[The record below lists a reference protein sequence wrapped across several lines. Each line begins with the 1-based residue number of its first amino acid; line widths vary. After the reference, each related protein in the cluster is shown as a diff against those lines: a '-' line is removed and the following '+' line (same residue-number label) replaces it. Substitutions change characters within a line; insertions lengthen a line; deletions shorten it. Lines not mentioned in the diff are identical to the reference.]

1 MNLYEYE
8 AKEILAQYGI
18 PVPSGRA
25 VGNAADAEAAARELP
40 GHKFAV
46 KAQILA
52 GGRGLA
58 GGVELAATPSK
69 AGEIAKRLF
78 EKRLVTAQTTSAG
91 EVVERVY
98 IETAVDSEKDFFLAV
113 LVDQS
118 LAQIVVLG
126 SSAGGVDFEARV
138 AREPGIVEMLPVNCD
153 GTFDDTACI
162 EFLAKL
168 GISGAAATSARAI
181 IASVIEVFRKTD
193 ATLIEINPLTLCMD
207 GTLCAVDAKISID
220 NNALYRHPEFE
231 GLASGAG
238 GDEIEMQAQKDEIN
252 LVRLDGDIGV
262 VVNGAGLA
270 LATQDM
276 ITDAGG
282 KAANFM
288 DIRTTATSLQ
298 VARGIGILLA
308 DPQVTAI
315 LVHIHGGGMTPC
327 DTIAEALALALAW
340 SDRKVP
346 VVTRFAGHN
355 ADYARQLLV
364 DRAVPHERCDTL
376 GDAVK
381 TVISRAGAGRGGK

>member
-1 MNLYEYE
+1 
-8 AKEILAQYGI
+8 
-18 PVPSGRA
+18 
-25 VGNAADAEAAARELP
+25 
-40 GHKFAV
+40 
-46 KAQILA
+46 
-52 GGRGLA
+52 
-58 GGVELAATPSK
+58 
-69 AGEIAKRLF
+69 
-78 EKRLVTAQTTSAG
+78 
-91 EVVERVY
+91 
-98 IETAVDSEKDFFLAV
+98 
-113 LVDQS
+113 
-118 LAQIVVLG
+118 
-126 SSAGGVDFEARV
+126 
-138 AREPGIVEMLPVNCD
+138 
-153 GTFDDTACI
+153 
-162 EFLAKL
+162 
-168 GISGAAATSARAI
+168 
-181 IASVIEVFRKTD
+181 
-193 ATLIEINPLTLCMD
+193 
-207 GTLCAVDAKISID
+207 
-220 NNALYRHPEFE
+220 
-231 GLASGAG
+231 
-238 GDEIEMQAQKDEIN
+238 MQAQKDEIN

-276 ITDAGG
+276 ITGAGG

-346 VVTRFAGHN
+346 VVTRFAGVN

>member
-1 MNLYEYE
+1 MNLYEHE
-8 AKEILAQYGI
+8 AKEILAQYGV
-18 PVPSGRA
+18 PVPEGRT
-25 VGNAADAEAAARELP
+25 VTSAADAEAAARALP

-69 AGEIAKRLF
+69 VGEIARRLIGST
-78 EKRLVTAQTTSAG
+78 LVTPQTGAEG
-91 EVVERVY
+91 EAVSCVQV
-98 IETAVDSEKDFFLAV
+98 ETAVDPEKDFFLCV
-113 LVDQS
+113 LVDQATAR
-118 LAQIVVLG
+118 LTVLG
-126 SSAGGVDFEARV
+126 SAVGGVDFEDQVKRT
-138 AREPGIVEMLPVNCD
+138 PDIVETFAVASD
-153 GTFDDTACI
+153 GSFDEADCNG
-162 EFLAKL
+162 FLNRL
-168 GISGAAATSARAI
+168 GIAGAAQASARDI
-181 IASVIEVFRKTD
+181 IAALIKVFLRID
-193 ATLIEINPLTLCMD
+193 ATLIEINPLTLTRE

-220 NNALYRHPEFE
+220 NNALCRHPEFA
-231 GLASGAG
+231 GLASGKD

-252 LVRLDGDIGV
+252 LVRLDGNIGV

-276 ITDAGG
+276 ISDAGG
-282 KAANFM
+282 RAANFM

-308 DPQVTAI
+308 DPKVKSI

-346 VVTRFAGHN
+346 VVTRLAGHN

-364 DRAVPHERCDTL
+364 DRNIPHERCDSI
-376 GDAVK
+376 DEAV
-381 TVISRAGAGRGGK
+381 TAVLRRAA